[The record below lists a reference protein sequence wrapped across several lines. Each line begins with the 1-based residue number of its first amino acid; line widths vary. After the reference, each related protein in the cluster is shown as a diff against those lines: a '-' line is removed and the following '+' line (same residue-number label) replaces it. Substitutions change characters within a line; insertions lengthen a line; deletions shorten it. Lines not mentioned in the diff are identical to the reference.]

1 MNLLYRLLLLPL
13 LSICACATLASE
25 PGNIIIEFVQP
36 ERFTDFRI
44 QGRQET
50 ESAQIFRDQVS
61 SYLSPAVAKRFPGA
75 TLSLKFTDIDLAG
88 RLEPWR
94 IRKFDDV
101 RFDFDGSP
109 LRLYFVYTLADSKG
123 KVLASG
129 SESLVESYYLN
140 RHIGYPN
147 SEEVSTLFYEKV
159 ALSRW
164 LSSLTPSGSR
174 FAGK

>member
-13 LSICACATLASE
+13 LTISACATLASQ
-25 PGNIIIEFVQP
+25 PGNIFIEFVQP

-50 ESAQIFRDQVS
+50 ESSKIFRDQVS

-75 TLSLKFTDIDLAG
+75 TLSLRFTDIDLAG
-88 RLEPWR
+88 RLELWR

-109 LRLYFVYTLADSKG
+109 LRLYFVYSSPIRKEKFWQAAQKAWWSHTTSIAISAIPTAKRSRPCSMKKWHFPG
-123 KVLASG
+123 GSVL
-129 SESLVESYYLN
+129 
-140 RHIGYPN
+140 
-147 SEEVSTLFYEKV
+147 
-159 ALSRW
+159 
-164 LSSLTPSGSR
+164 
-174 FAGK
+174 